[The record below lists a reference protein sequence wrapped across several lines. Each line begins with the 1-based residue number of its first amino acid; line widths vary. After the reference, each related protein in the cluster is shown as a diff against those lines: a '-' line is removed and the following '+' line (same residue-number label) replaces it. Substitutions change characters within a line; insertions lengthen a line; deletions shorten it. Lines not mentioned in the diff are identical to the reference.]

1 MAYMHRISTV
11 ENATAVKAPVK
22 SENGVR
28 VFVGTAPVHTTAY
41 GTVNE
46 PVLVNSFEEAVKYFG
61 YSEDYAKYTLCEA
74 MDACF
79 KLYNIAPVVFINVYD
94 PTKGKSAAAA
104 PKTVNIT
111 EVGVVDTT
119 LTNIALGS
127 VTIKPN
133 NGEEIPAKASEDFEL
148 FYDTDGKVKLRVK
161 KIQSGVTSV
170 ALKYTDGLADVT
182 AVSANDIIG
191 GYDVTT
197 GATKG
202 IEAIRNVYPK
212 LGVIPSILA
221 CPKFGGEPLV
231 ALALSAKTEDL
242 NGLYSCE
249 CVLDLLYKA
258 QATKLTTYADVETA
272 KKYLGVTNPHAMA
285 FFPCVK
291 VGGKVFHLSTLAACA
306 MAKCDMDHGDIPYK
320 SPSSESIPV
329 SATCLSDGT
338 EVFLDVPQ
346 AELVNGLGVV
356 TAINDNGFKLYGNNT
371 TAYSKSTDPKD
382 RWIACRRMMSWYRN
396 RFIQTYKNKVDEPA
410 NYRLSEAVVDSEN
423 IFLNSLKA
431 AGIIAGGRLS
441 FDEAENPKEAILDGK
456 IVFSTKIAFF
466 TPAEWIV
473 DHIEF
478 DPTLIS
484 SAVGGNN

>member
-28 VFVGTAPVHTTAY
+28 VFIGTAPVHTTVY

-46 PVLVNSFEEAVKYFG
+46 PILVNSFEEAVKYFG
-61 YSEDYAKYTLCEA
+61 YSEDYARYTLCEA

-119 LTNIALGS
+119 LTNVALGS
-127 VTIKPN
+127 VELTMGMFK
-133 NGEEIPAKASEDFEL
+133 IPAKEAENFEL

-161 KIQSGVTSV
+161 KTLPGVTSIS
-170 ALKYTDGLADVT
+170 LKYTEGIADIN
-182 AVSANDIIG
+182 AVSKNDIIG
-191 GYDVTT
+191 GYDAST
-197 GATKG
+197 GTAKG

-221 CPKFGGEPLV
+221 CPKYSSEPLV
-231 ALALSAKTEDL
+231 ALALSSKTDDL

-249 CVLDLLYKA
+249 CVLDLKDKA
-258 QATKLTTYADVETA
+258 QSTSLASYADVETA

-338 EVFLDVPQ
+338 EIFLDVPQ
-346 AELVNGLGVV
+346 AELINSHGVV

-371 TAYSKSTDPKD
+371 TAYPKSTDPKD

-396 RFIQTYKNKVDEPA
+396 HFIQTYKNKVDEPA

-431 AGIIAGGRLS
+431 AGIIAGGRLI

-466 TPAEWIV
+466 TPAEWIE

>member
-61 YSEDYAKYTLCEA
+61 YSEDYKKYTLCEA

-94 PTKGKSAAAA
+94 PTKGKTAASA
-104 PKTVNIT
+104 PKSLNIT

-119 LTNIALGS
+119 LTNVALGS
-127 VTIKPN
+127 IDIVSGSN
-133 NGEEIPAKASEDFEL
+133 RVHAKDSEDLEF

-161 KIQSGVTSV
+161 RIPQGSTTVMFS
-170 ALKYTDGLADVT
+170 YTEGIADVT
-182 AVSANDIIG
+182 AVSKNDIIG
-191 GYDVTT
+191 GYDSST
-197 GATKG
+197 GTAKG

-221 CPKFGGEPLV
+221 CPGYSHEPLV

-249 CVLDLLYKA
+249 CVLDLKDKA
-258 QATKLTTYADVETA
+258 QSTALTSYADVETA

-338 EVFLDVPQ
+338 EIFLDVPQ
-346 AELVNGLGVV
+346 AEFINSHGVV

-371 TAYSKSTDPKD
+371 TAYPKSTDPKD

-441 FDEAENPKEAILDGK
+441 FDEAENPKEAILNGK